1 MLNYRIVKLLHIT
14 STVFINT
21 MHIIYIYIYIY
32 IRLRVIM
39 LFKYH
44 SYYNYLNY
52 YNYENY
58 DKVKITD
65 LILLK

>member
-1 MLNYRIVKLLHIT
+1 
-14 STVFINT
+14 
-21 MHIIYIYIYIY
+21 
-32 IRLRVIM
+32 M